1 MNSFSVR
8 KFFKKI
14 VPPLFCLI
22 IILLSQTPN
31 VQVVFVPLVYTPI
44 FYFAIF
50 RPSLLNAYENF
61 GLGIFTDLIS
71 QTPFGIYS
79 FLFVLLFFIARLNRL
94 FLKELSFNKL
104 WALFSI
110 CSALLLLIELFL
122 FTLVSG
128 TVINTYFLFY
138 QYIIL
143 VLLYPVS
150 ISFLCWLNDRLGN
163 DA

>member
-1 MNSFSVR
+1 MISVSWIG
-8 KFFKKI
+8 KLKKI
-14 VPPLFCLI
+14 IPLLVCLM

-31 VQVVFVPLVYTPI
+31 IQIIFIPLIYIPI
-44 FYFAIF
+44 FYFAVF

-71 QTPFGIYS
+71 QTTFGLYS

-94 FLKELSFNKL
+94 FLKDLSFNKL
-104 WALFSI
+104 WLLFAI

-128 TVINTYFLFY
+128 TVIDTFFLFY

-143 VLLYPVS
+143 NLLYPLGV
-150 ISFLCWLNDRLGN
+150 FLLGRLNHMIGHEE
-163 DA
+163 